1 MNGNQIKQL
10 KKLYRHILNEASK
23 FENINYNVYF
33 SNKAKE
39 KFREFYSDNNFQSDK
54 LKTFQ
59 DECCDY
65 LNMLKR
71 QTIIHNLYHV
81 DKPLVNK

>member
-1 MNGNQIKQL
+1 MKTNQIKRL
-10 KKLYRHILNEASK
+10 KTLYRHILNEASK

-33 SNKAKE
+33 TNKAKE
-39 KFREFYSDNNFQSDK
+39 NFREFFNNSIQDCEK
-54 LKTFQ
+54 LKTFEN
-59 DECCDY
+59 ECNDY

-81 DKPLVNK
+81 DKPLVTK